1 MTRAFAAVRRLIP
14 PVLDLYSAASER
26 RPGRSSAMSHP
37 SSRTCI
43 IYNPTARGGKA
54 ALLRR
59 RLESAGVDSA
69 FLPTDGVGAATR
81 LTAEAI
87 ANGFETI
94 VAAGGDGTLNEVLN
108 GFALADDGF
117 TKARLAHLPFGTV
130 NVFAKE
136 LNLPLAA
143 EAAWRIIAAGNERRI
158 DVGEAAFEQ
167 NGERRSRLFIQ
178 LGGAGLDARAI
189 ELVDWEQKKRW
200 LQIAYLIAGMKALR
214 ERQPELQCAAN
225 GTTANGSL
233 ILFGNGRYY
242 GGRMAMF
249 PRASMDDG
257 RLDACVFKQFN
268 LWTAARCS
276 LHFLSR
282 RRGTPPG
289 ARHLASSRLRIT
301 SEHNAAFELE
311 GDFVGHVPL
320 DLCVRSEPLRVVCP
334 ARTG

>member
-1 MTRAFAAVRRLIP
+1 MAPA
-14 PVLDLYSAASER
+14 
-26 RPGRSSAMSHP
+26 

-54 ALLRR
+54 ARLRR
-59 RLESAGVDSA
+59 SLEAAGIDCA

-81 LTAEAI
+81 LTADAI
-87 ANGFETI
+87 AKGFETI

-108 GFALADDGF
+108 GFALADNGF
-117 TKARLAHLPFGTV
+117 AKARLAHLPFGTV

-136 LNLPLAA
+136 LKLPLTA
-143 EAAWRIIAAGNERRI
+143 EAAWRVIADGNERRI
-158 DVGEAAFEQ
+158 DVGEAIFEQ
-167 NGERRSRLFIQ
+167 GGERRTRLFVQ

-214 ERQPELQCAAN
+214 ERQPELQCEAD
-225 GTTANGSL
+225 GTTTGGSL
-233 ILFGNGRYY
+233 VLFGNGRYY
-242 GGRMAMF
+242 AGRMAMF
-249 PRASMDDG
+249 PRASMNDG

-276 LHFLSR
+276 LHFLAR

-289 ARHLASSRLRIT
+289 ARHVASPTLRIT
-301 SEHNAAFELE
+301 SNENAAFELE

-320 DLCVRSEPLRVVCP
+320 DLRIRPESLRVVCP
-334 ARTG
+334 EPGA